1 MAVAQL
7 GLRAMGTFHEIRTAL
22 DAVEQAKTQLDELA
36 ALARL
41 DRLVRQATS
50 DMVAAALATY
60 TPTEVGRALGVSRQA
75 IAKRRPTQ
83 LAA

>member
-1 MAVAQL
+1 
-7 GLRAMGTFHEIRTAL
+7 MGTIHEIRTAL
-22 DAVEQAKTQLDELA
+22 DAVVQAESQLDELA

-41 DRLVRQATS
+41 DRLVREATS
-50 DMVAAALATY
+50 ASVVAALTNH
-60 TPTEVGRALGVSRQA
+60 TPTEVARALGVSRQA

>member
-1 MAVAQL
+1 
-7 GLRAMGTFHEIRTAL
+7 MGTIHEIRTAL
-22 DAVEQAKTQLDELA
+22 DAVVQADSQLDELA

-41 DRLVRQATS
+41 DRLVREATS
-50 DMVAAALATY
+50 ASVVAALANH
-60 TPTEVGRALGVSRQA
+60 TPTEVARALGVSRQA